1 MSLSTIF
8 ELIGYLGSLLVIVS
22 MLMTSVVKL
31 RIINTVGSIIFGIY
45 ALLIHSYPTA
55 VLQLFLIIINV
66 INLYKLF
73 SVKKEFNVVKLSGN
87 DLFAKHFLEQNNQ
100 DIKKYFPNFSTP
112 EQTDTIYLVNS
123 HSTCAGILIAAT
135 AQANP
140 QSLLVKLDYTTPAY
154 RDTSVAK
161 FLFTYLESQGFSTF
175 KVDDTNLVPAHEKYL
190 KKMGF
195 VKTTDFYEKNAA
207 TESNGGRK

>member
-1 MSLSTIF
+1 MTLSTIF

-31 RIINTVGSIIFGIY
+31 RIINTVGSVIFGIY

-73 SVKKEFNVVKLSGN
+73 SVKKEFNVIELPGN
-87 DLFAKHFLEQNNQ
+87 DVFAKHFLEQNTQ
-100 DIKKYFPNFSTP
+100 DIKNYFPDFSEP
-112 EQTDTIYLVNS
+112 DQADTIYLVNS
-123 HSTCAGILIAAT
+123 HSTCAGILIAKT
-135 AQANP
+135 DSANP
-140 QSLLVKLDYTTPAY
+140 QALLVKLDYTTPAY

-161 FLFTYLESQGFSTF
+161 FLFTHLESQGITNF
-175 KVDDTNLVPAHEKYL
+175 KVTAANLVPAHEKYL

-195 VKTTDFYEKNAA
+195 VKKEDFYEKHSFN
-207 TESNGGRK
+207 K

>member
-1 MSLSTIF
+1 MTISTIF

-31 RIINTVGSIIFGIY
+31 RIINTIGSVIFGVY

-73 SVKKEFNVVKLSGN
+73 SAKKEFNVVQLSGN
-87 DLFAKHFLEQNNQ
+87 DLFAKHFLEQNTQ
-100 DIKKYFPNFSTP
+100 DIKKYFPDFSEP
-112 EQTDTIYLVNS
+112 DQLDTVYLVNS
-123 HSTCAGILIAAT
+123 HSTCAGILVAKT
-135 AQANP
+135 EPKSP
-140 QSLLVKLDYTTPAY
+140 QTLFVQLDYTIPAY

-161 FLFTYLESQGFSTF
+161 FLFTYLEAQGLQTF
-175 KVDDTNLVPAHEKYL
+175 KVAATNLVPAHEKYL

-195 VKTTDFYEKNAA
+195 VKTADFYEKHSRPSA
-207 TESNGGRK
+207 NGGTK

>member
-1 MSLSTIF
+1 MTLSTIF

-31 RIINTVGSIIFGIY
+31 RIINTIGSVIFGVY

-73 SVKKEFNVVKLSGN
+73 SVKKEFNVVKLCGN
-87 DLFAKHFLEQNNQ
+87 DLFAKHFLEQNAQ
-100 DIKKYFPNFSTP
+100 DIKNYFPDFSEP
-112 EQTDTIYLVNS
+112 DQTDSIYLVNS
-123 HSTCAGILIAAT
+123 HSTCAGILVAKT
-135 AQANP
+135 ETVNP
-140 QSLLVKLDYTTPAY
+140 QTLFVKLDYTTPAY

-161 FLFTYLESQGFSTF
+161 FLFTYLEAQGLQTF
-175 KVDDTNLVPAHEKYL
+175 KVAATNLVPAHEKYL

-195 VKTTDFYEKNAA
+195 VKTADFYEKHTTAV
-207 TESNGGRK
+207 NGGTK

>member
-1 MSLSTIF
+1 MTLSTIF

-31 RIINTVGSIIFGIY
+31 RIINTIGSVIFGVY
-45 ALLIHSYPTA
+45 ALLILSYPTA

-73 SVKKEFNVVKLSGN
+73 SVKKEFNVVKLTGG
-87 DLFAKHFLEQNNQ
+87 DLFAKHFLEQNAQ
-100 DIKKYFPNFSTP
+100 DIKKYFPDFSEP
-112 EQTDTIYLVNS
+112 DQSDTIYLVNS
-123 HSTCAGILIAAT
+123 HSTCAGILIAKT
-135 AQANP
+135 DSANP
-140 QSLLVKLDYTTPAY
+140 QTLLVKLDYTIPAY

-161 FLFTYLESQGFSTF
+161 FLFTYLQAQGITSF
-175 KVDDTNLVPAHEKYL
+175 KVTAPNLVPAHEKYL

-195 VKTTDFYEKNAA
+195 VKTDDCYEKHTSPA
-207 TESNGGRK
+207 SNGGTK

>member
-1 MSLSTIF
+1 MTLSTIF

-31 RIINTVGSIIFGIY
+31 RIINTIGSVIFGVY
-45 ALLIHSYPTA
+45 AILIHSYPTA

-73 SVKKEFNVVKLSGN
+73 SVKKEFNVVKLSGG
-87 DLFAKHFLEQNNQ
+87 DLFAKHFLEQNAQ
-100 DIKKYFPNFSTP
+100 DIKKYFPDFS
-112 EQTDTIYLVNS
+112 ELEESDTVYLVNS
-123 HSTCAGILIAAT
+123 HSTCAGILVART
-135 AQANP
+135 ETANP
-140 QSLLVKLDYTTPAY
+140 QTLFVKLDYTTPAY

-161 FLFTYLESQGFSTF
+161 FLFTYLEAQGLQTF
-175 KVDDTNLVPAHEKYL
+175 RVAATNFVPAHEKYL

-195 VKTTDFYEKNAA
+195 VIKEDFYEKHSFN
-207 TESNGGRK
+207 K

>member
-1 MSLSTIF
+1 MTLSTIF

-31 RIINTVGSIIFGIY
+31 RIINTIGSVIFGVY

-73 SVKKEFNVVKLSGN
+73 SVKKEFNVVKLSGG
-87 DLFAKHFLEQNNQ
+87 DLFAKHFLEQNAQ
-100 DIKKYFPNFSTP
+100 DIKKYFPDFS
-112 EQTDTIYLVNS
+112 ELKESDTVYLVNS
-123 HSTCAGILIAAT
+123 HSTCAGILVAKT
-135 AQANP
+135 DSANP
-140 QSLLVKLDYTTPAY
+140 QALLVKLDYTTPAY

-161 FLFTYLESQGFSTF
+161 FLFTYLETQGLQTF
-175 KVDDTNLVPAHEKYL
+175 KVAAANLVPAHEKYL

-195 VKTTDFYEKNAA
+195 VKKEDFYEKHSFN
-207 TESNGGRK
+207 K